1 MDTRDWSL
9 PGPKPLFMDIGEVAI
24 FFRTHEDTIRR
35 WIAAGTF
42 PNGQMHGGKLT
53 WSGADIAAYL
63 HLRGRYSVASKKPGE
78 E

>member
-1 MDTRDWSL
+1 MATRDWSL
-9 PGPKPLFMDIGEVAI
+9 SGPDSLIMDINEVAL

-42 PNGQMHGGKLT
+42 PNGQVHGGKLT

-63 HLRGRYSVASKKPGE
+63 HLRGRYSVNGKKPGE